1 MFPLNMLEFFP
12 CTHSPILLFP
22 SICSQPFLFCIFFNV
37 IVSLELHLQVY
48 RFYMISTGVLKDSL
62 GSSYHVYVETKKNVC
77 AYHLPAM

>member
-1 MFPLNMLEFFP
+1 MCPLNTLEFSP
-12 CTHSPILLFP
+12 CTHSPILRFP

-62 GSSYHVYVETKKNVC
+62 DSSYHVYVGTKKNLY